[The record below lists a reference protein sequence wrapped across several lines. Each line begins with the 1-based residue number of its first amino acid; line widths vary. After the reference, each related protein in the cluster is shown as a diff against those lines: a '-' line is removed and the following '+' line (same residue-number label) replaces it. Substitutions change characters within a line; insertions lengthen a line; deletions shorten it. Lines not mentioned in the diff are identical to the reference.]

1 MMTFVVCVS
10 VWACVEA
17 AGEVKEREE
26 DMEKREDTNVDVM
39 CVCVC
44 VCRTAPIIQA
54 RRTCTLWR
62 CTDMALA

>member
-26 DMEKREDTNVDVM
+26 DMEKREHTNVDVM

-44 VCRTAPIIQA
+44 VCAEL
-54 RRTCTLWR
+54 RR
-62 CTDMALA
+62 